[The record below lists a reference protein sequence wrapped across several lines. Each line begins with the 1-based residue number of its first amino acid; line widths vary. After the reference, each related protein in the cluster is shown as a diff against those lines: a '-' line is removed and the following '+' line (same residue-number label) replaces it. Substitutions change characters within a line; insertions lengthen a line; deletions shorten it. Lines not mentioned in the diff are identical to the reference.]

1 MAVIVKLAVLLLALG
16 PVGLEA
22 AQTADKPRDQAISL
36 GLVSEIARQE
46 IEDHFREFARYV
58 ARRLSTA
65 SEIEGKVVIAPR
77 ALLLAKLLY
86 EKKVDFYMESPYP
99 TYLIN
104 KQGAAVLILRRWK
117 GGIAEYRSL
126 ILAKTDGGISRL
138 EALRGKMIAFEDP
151 GSTSGYFLPKVLFL
165 KKGFRLTEKAG
176 LEAKVSP
183 REVGYVFG
191 STARAVVDWVL
202 AQRVAAGAVSNDD
215 HALLDEKGRAGMV
228 ILAETESFPR
238 HLVSVRRDLPRALT
252 TRLKEILLSMDQ
264 DPEGRKILQQIDN
277 TTRFD
282 LLPGGE
288 PVVRRK
294 LMELFRP
301 RGKQ

>member
-1 MAVIVKLAVLLLALG
+1 
-16 PVGLEA
+16 
-22 AQTADKPRDQAISL
+22 
-36 GLVSEIARQE
+36 
-46 IEDHFREFARYV
+46 
-58 ARRLSTA
+58 
-65 SEIEGKVVIAPR
+65 
-77 ALLLAKLLY
+77 
-86 EKKVDFYMESPYP
+86 
-99 TYLIN
+99 
-104 KQGAAVLILRRWK
+104 
-117 GGIAEYRSL
+117 
-126 ILAKTDGGISRL
+126 
-138 EALRGKMIAFEDP
+138 
-151 GSTSGYFLPKVLFL
+151 
-165 KKGFRLTEKAG
+165 
-176 LEAKVSP
+176 
-183 REVGYVFG
+183 
-191 STARAVVDWVL
+191 
-202 AQRVAAGAVSNDD
+202 VAAGAVSNDD